1 MAEKKFH
8 YTSESVTEGHP
19 DKVCDQLSDSVLDE
33 LLRQDKYS
41 RVACE
46 CMVGMGFVIVTGEI
60 TTKGYVN
67 IDKLVRDVIKQ
78 IGYDRPEYG
87 FDANTVG
94 VLTSIH
100 EQSPDIAQGVR
111 VTGTKEQGAGDQGMM
126 TGYATNETPEFM
138 PFSHSMATKL
148 VLKLAEVRK
157 KKVLSY
163 LRPDGKSQ
171 VTGHYKDGQP
181 ESIDAV
187 VVAAQ
192 HDPDVELDKLRED
205 IKKYVIEPVCGD
217 YLNPKTQYFI
227 NYTGRFVNGGPVA
240 DSGCT
245 GRKVIVD
252 TYGGIGGHGGGAFS
266 GKDPTKVDRAASYM
280 ARYAAKNV
288 VAAGLADRCEV
299 QIAYSIAAKDPLSVN
314 INTHHTGKVPNDKI
328 RELVI
333 KHFNW
338 NPGLIIQQ
346 LDLLRPIYRKTAAYG
361 HFGRNEPE
369 FTWEKTDLAETL
381 AKEAGVK

>member
-192 HDPDVELDKLRED
+192 HDPDVELDKLRE
-205 IKKYVIEPVCGD
+205 
-217 YLNPKTQYFI
+217 
-227 NYTGRFVNGGPVA
+227 
-240 DSGCT
+240 
-245 GRKVIVD
+245 
-252 TYGGIGGHGGGAFS
+252 
-266 GKDPTKVDRAASYM
+266 
-280 ARYAAKNV
+280 
-288 VAAGLADRCEV
+288 
-299 QIAYSIAAKDPLSVN
+299 
-314 INTHHTGKVPNDKI
+314 
-328 RELVI
+328 
-333 KHFNW
+333 
-338 NPGLIIQQ
+338 
-346 LDLLRPIYRKTAAYG
+346 
-361 HFGRNEPE
+361 
-369 FTWEKTDLAETL
+369 
-381 AKEAGVK
+381 